1 MGPRPINR
9 LLLPVVLLA
18 LLLGQLPLAAEEASL
33 YKRRPPTSEDYARQG
48 EDYTR
53 QLERLHQG
61 LAEQEAM
68 AVEAWQREQSL
79 MAELAQLDH
88 ELTVRQ
94 ERQGELED
102 QIVRQRELIARQRE
116 ALDQALQELNQ
127 AEEHLRAR
135 LAAAYRM
142 GATGLLNILF
152 SAQSLPELL
161 DFQESFHHIIEHDRH
176 SFARYRQNIANLEET
191 GQELDRKQA
200 ELLAISEELQR
211 QEEELQKA
219 RGQHAAL
226 LRRVQIEKQL
236 YQQARQEIARATEK
250 LRAALTDLQARMEVE
265 AAAQRLRPAPLAGDF
280 AALRGRLVP
289 PTSGPILSR
298 FGQKEVTGRPTA
310 LPRDPSKGITIA
322 GAPGAGVYALARGT
336 VAFADNVEAYGK
348 TVIIDHGNEYFSLVA
363 GLDDILTLPRAEVR
377 QGEIIGRLKND
388 SGEGAV
394 ATGPVLY
401 LEIRWGLRPI
411 DPLPWLRGQ

>member
-1 MGPRPINR
+1 MGHRPSTP
-9 LLLPVVLLA
+9 LLLPVALLA

-53 QLERLHQG
+53 QLERLHQD
-61 LAEQEAM
+61 LAEQEGL

-79 MAELAQLDH
+79 LAELAQLDH
-88 ELTVRQ
+88 EVTVRQ
-94 ERQGELED
+94 ERQGELEE
-102 QIVRQRELIARQRE
+102 QIVRQRELIARQRAE
-116 ALDQALQELNQ
+116 LDQALLELNQ

-161 DFQESFHHIIEHDRH
+161 TFQESFHHIIEHDRH
-176 SFARYRQNIANLEET
+176 SFARYRQNIANLEEA
-191 GQELDRKQA
+191 GQMLDRKQA
-200 ELLAISEELQR
+200 ELLAISEALQR
-211 QEEELQKA
+211 QEEELQEA
-219 RGQHAAL
+219 RDQHAAL
-226 LRRVQIEKQL
+226 LRRAQIEKQL
-236 YQQARQEIARATEK
+236 YQRARQEIAQATEK

-265 AAAQRLRPAPLAGDF
+265 AAAQRLRPTPFTGDF

-298 FGQKEVTGRPTA
+298 FGQKEIASRSSA

-336 VAFADNVEAYGK
+336 VAFADNVEDYGK

-363 GLDDILTLPRAEVR
+363 GLGDILTLPRAEVR
-377 QGEIIGRLKND
+377 QGEIIGRLKHD
-388 SGEGAV
+388 TGEGTA
-394 ATGPVLY
+394 AGPVLY